1 MFYLILF
8 SDLAEFRN
16 LGIAFQTCFTIML
29 NKFDFGKIKETNTI
43 AAVMFFFFAVS
54 VSWILVNVLL
64 TIIIDGYEKVKKEL
78 EGQKNEL
85 EVIQYIKDCFRSM
98 AGYQER
104 PHFLLEFAP
113 GGSRHEELVV
123 DKPEDEI
130 RAEEYH
136 TILND
141 LPNKVDDF
149 LECINKIYFD
159 GQMDLTTKS
168 GMKKE
173 FETKKEAEDNEGEE
187 QRLVKSPNLSMVD
200 PEWAAMEAEFKEM

>member
-1 MFYLILF
+1 
-8 SDLAEFRN
+8 
-16 LGIAFQTCFTIML
+16 
-29 NKFDFGKIKETNTI
+29 
-43 AAVMFFFFAVS
+43 
-54 VSWILVNVLL
+54 
-64 TIIIDGYEKVKKEL
+64 
-78 EGQKNEL
+78 
-85 EVIQYIKDCFRSM
+85 M

-141 LPNKVDDF
+141 LPNKVDEF
-149 LECINKIYFD
+149 LECINKLYFD
-159 GQMDLTTKS
+159 GTMDLTTKS

-173 FETKKEAEDNEGEE
+173 FEKGKEKEKEDKE
-187 QRLVKSPNLSMVD
+187 QEDERMVKSPNLSMVD